1 MKTGKERH
9 KGIMKRF
16 ICVALLLSVLASS
29 ACSRTGKTVNT
40 AESTAVTTIEASET
54 TTTGAQTTNE
64 TTTQS
69 ETTTETTETPT
80 ETTVSEAKYAYGVF
94 LSVTK
99 NIDRL
104 KDYETVVIDAQHF
117 TKEQIEAFKVRGHK
131 VYSYINIGSLEN
143 FRSYYKEYKDLKLGK
158 YEHWDEEIWINVA
171 DQRWQDFM
179 QNDMIPNLTAKGIDG
194 FFVDNCDVYYNYRK
208 PGILDGLT
216 SILKALVATGKA
228 VLINGGDCYLD
239 SYCKNGGSWRDV
251 ITGINQETVFSK
263 IIWDK
268 NKFGI
273 AGKEDHKYFLSY
285 IERYAK
291 QGADIYLLEY
301 TKDKKLIKEIE
312 EYCANKGFVYYVS
325 DSVELD

>member
-1 MKTGKERH
+1 MKGKR
-9 KGIMKRF
+9 IMKRF
-16 ICVALLLSVLASS
+16 ICGILLAAMLTSTACGNIAIGTSVP
-29 ACSRTGKTVNT
+29 
-40 AESTAVTTIEASET
+40 ESTTLAQTTSQTTEETTAAAT
-54 TTTGAQTTNE
+54 TTTTTE
-64 TTTQS
+64 V
-69 ETTTETTETPT
+69 TTTEQPT

-94 LSVTK
+94 LSVTR

-117 TKEQIEAFKVRGHK
+117 TKEQIEAFKARGHK

-216 SILKALVATGKA
+216 SIMKAMVATGKA

-239 SYCKNGGSWRDV
+239 AYCKNGGSWRDV

-268 NKFGI
+268 NKFGR

-301 TKDKKLIKEIE
+301 TKDKNLIKEIE
-312 EYCANKGFVYYVS
+312 EYCAKKGFGYYVS

>member
-1 MKTGKERH
+1 MLTSTACGNIAI
-9 KGIMKRF
+9 GT
-16 ICVALLLSVLASS
+16 SVP
-29 ACSRTGKTVNT
+29 
-40 AESTAVTTIEASET
+40 ESTTLAQTTSQTTEETTAAAT
-54 TTTGAQTTNE
+54 TTTATEETSTEQT
-64 TTTQS
+64 
-69 ETTTETTETPT
+69 T

-99 NIDRL
+99 NIDKL

-117 TKEQIEAFKVRGHK
+117 TKEQIEAFKARGHK

-179 QNDMIPNLTAKGIDG
+179 LNNMIPNLTAKGIDG

-216 SILKALVATGKA
+216 SIMKALVATGKA

-239 SYCKNGGSWRDV
+239 AYCKNGGSWRDV

-268 NKFGI
+268 NKFGR

-285 IERYAK
+285 IERYAM

-312 EYCANKGFVYYVS
+312 EYCANKGFGYYVS

>member
-1 MKTGKERH
+1 MKKLIC
-9 KGIMKRF
+9 GITL
-16 ICVALLLSVLASS
+16 AAVLALT
-29 ACSRTGKTVNT
+29 ACGNMALGTNVP
-40 AESTAVTTIEASET
+40 ESTTAVITET
-54 TTTGAQTTNE
+54 TTVQTTTEATTEE
-64 TTTQS
+64 TTTEETTTES
-69 ETTTETTETPT
+69 ETTTETA
-80 ETTVSEAKYAYGVF
+80 VSEAKYAYGVF

-117 TKEQIEAFKVRGHK
+117 TKEQIEAFKARGHK
-131 VYSYINIGSLEN
+131 VYTYINIGSLEN

-179 QNDMIPNLTAKGIDG
+179 LNNMIPNLTAKGIDG

-216 SILKALVATGKA
+216 SIMKALVATGKA

-268 NKFGI
+268 NKFGR

-301 TKDKKLIKEIE
+301 TKDKNLIKEIE
-312 EYCANKGFVYYVS
+312 EYCANKGFGYYVS

>member
-1 MKTGKERH
+1 MLTSTACGNIAI
-9 KGIMKRF
+9 GT
-16 ICVALLLSVLASS
+16 SVP
-29 ACSRTGKTVNT
+29 
-40 AESTAVTTIEASET
+40 ESTTLAQTTSQTTEATTAAAT
-54 TTTGAQTTNE
+54 TTTTTE
-64 TTTQS
+64 V
-69 ETTTETTETPT
+69 TTTEQPT
-80 ETTVSEAKYAYGVF
+80 ETKVSESKYAYGVF

-117 TKEQIEAFKVRGHK
+117 TKEQIEAFKARGHK

-143 FRSYYKEYKDLKLGK
+143 FRPYYKEYKDLKLGK

-208 PGILDGLT
+208 QGILDGLT
-216 SILKALVATGKA
+216 SIMKALVATGKA

-239 SYCKNGGSWRDV
+239 AYCKNGGNWSDV

-268 NKFGI
+268 NKFGR

-285 IERYAK
+285 IERYAAK
-291 QGADIYLLEY
+291 GADIYLLEY
-301 TKDKKLIKEIE
+301 TEDKKLIKEIE
-312 EYCANKGFVYYVS
+312 EYCANKGFGYYVS

>member
-1 MKTGKERH
+1 MKKLIC
-9 KGIMKRF
+9 GI
-16 ICVALLLSVLASS
+16 ILTAVLALT
-29 ACSRTGKTVNT
+29 ACGSMAAGTNVP
-40 AESTAVTTIEASET
+40 ESTVTTVLTTEQTTQET
-54 TTTGAQTTNE
+54 TSAA
-64 TTTQS
+64 TTTA
-69 ETTTETTETPT
+69 TEEISTEQTT

-94 LSVTK
+94 LSVTR

-117 TKEQIEAFKVRGHK
+117 TKEQIEAFKARGHK

-143 FRSYYKEYKDLKLGK
+143 FRPYYKEYKDLKLGK
-158 YEHWDEEIWINVA
+158 YEHWDEEIWINAA

-179 QNDMIPNLTAKGIDG
+179 LNNMIPNLTAKGIDG

-216 SILKALVATGKA
+216 SIMKALVATGKA

-239 SYCKNGGSWRDV
+239 AYCKNGGSWRDV

-268 NKFGI
+268 NKFGR

-312 EYCANKGFVYYVS
+312 EYCANKGFGYYVS

>member
-1 MKTGKERH
+1 MKKLIC
-9 KGIMKRF
+9 GI
-16 ICVALLLSVLASS
+16 ILAAVLALT
-29 ACSRTGKTVNT
+29 ACGNMSLGTNVP
-40 AESTAVTTIEASET
+40 ESTVTTVQTTEQTTQET
-54 TTTGAQTTNE
+54 TSAA
-64 TTTQS
+64 
-69 ETTTETTETPT
+69 TTTETEETSIDKTT

-117 TKEQIEAFKVRGHK
+117 TKEQIEAFKARGHK
-131 VYSYINIGSLEN
+131 VYTYINIGSLEN
-143 FRSYYKEYKDLKLGK
+143 FRPYYKEYKDLKLGK

-208 PGILDGLT
+208 PEILDGLT
-216 SILKALVATGKA
+216 SLMKTLVATGKA

-239 SYCKNGGSWRDV
+239 AYCKNGGSWRDV

-268 NKFGI
+268 NKFGR

-312 EYCANKGFVYYVS
+312 EYCANKGFGYYVS

>member
-1 MKTGKERH
+1 MKGKR
-9 KGIMKRF
+9 IMKRF
-16 ICVALLLSVLASS
+16 ICGILLAAMLTSTACGNIAIDTSVP
-29 ACSRTGKTVNT
+29 
-40 AESTAVTTIEASET
+40 ESTTLAQTTSQTTEETTAAAT
-54 TTTGAQTTNE
+54 TTTTTE
-64 TTTQS
+64 V
-69 ETTTETTETPT
+69 TTTEQPT

-94 LSVTK
+94 LSVTR
-99 NIDRL
+99 NLDRL

-117 TKEQIEAFKVRGHK
+117 TKEQIEAFKARGHK

-216 SILKALVATGKA
+216 SIMKALVATGKA

-268 NKFGI
+268 NKFGR

-312 EYCANKGFVYYVS
+312 EYCANKGFGYYVS

>member
-1 MKTGKERH
+1 
-9 KGIMKRF
+9 MKRL
-16 ICVALLLSVLASS
+16 ICGITLAAVLALT
-29 ACSRTGKTVNT
+29 ACGNMAAGTGGP
-40 AESTAVTTIEASET
+40 ESTVTTAKT
-54 TTTGAQTTNE
+54 TEQTTE
-64 TTTQS
+64 QTTVAITTAVE
-69 ETTTETTETPT
+69 ETTTEPTTEPTTETS
-80 ETTVSEAKYAYGVF
+80 VSEAKYVYGVF
-94 LSVTK
+94 LSVEK
-99 NIDRL
+99 NLDRL
-104 KDYETVVIDAQHF
+104 KDYEIVVIDAQHF
-117 TKEQIEAFKVRGHK
+117 KKEEIEAFKARGHK

-179 QNDMIPNLTAKGIDG
+179 TNTMIPQLTAKGIDG
-194 FFVDNCDVYYNYRK
+194 FFVDNCDVYYNYPK
-208 PGILDGLT
+208 KEILDGLT
-216 SILKALVATGKA
+216 VIMKALVATGKA

-239 SYCKNGGSWRDV
+239 AYCKNGGKWSDV

-268 NKFGI
+268 NKFGT
-273 AGKEDHKYFLSY
+273 AAKEDHKYFISY

-301 TKDKKLIKEIE
+301 TKDKKLIKQIE
-312 EYCANKGFVYYVS
+312 EYCRTKGFGYYVS

>member
-1 MKTGKERH
+1 
-9 KGIMKRF
+9 MKRLF
-16 ICVALLLSVLASS
+16 CVITLAAIMTLT
-29 ACSRTGKTVNT
+29 ACGNMAAGTSGPESTTAAQTTKQT
-40 AESTAVTTIEASET
+40 AEETTVAT
-54 TTTGAQTTNE
+54 TTTE
-64 TTTQS
+64 
-69 ETTTETTETPT
+69 ETTTEQTTK
-80 ETTVSEAKYAYGVF
+80 TTVSEAKYAYGVF
-94 LSVTK
+94 LSVEK

-117 TKEQIEAFKVRGHK
+117 KKEEIEAFKARGHK

-179 QNDMIPNLTAKGIDG
+179 INQMIPQLTAKGIDG
-194 FFVDNCDVYYNYRK
+194 FFVDNCDVYYNYQK
-208 PGILDGLT
+208 QEILDGLT
-216 SILKALVATGKA
+216 NIMKALVSTGKA
-228 VLINGGDCYLD
+228 VLINGGDRYLD
-239 SYCKNGGSWRDV
+239 AYCKQGGTWSDV

-263 IIWDK
+263 IIWNK
-268 NKFGI
+268 NEFGT
-273 AGKEDHKYFLSY
+273 ANKEDHKYFLSY

-312 EYCANKGFVYYVS
+312 EYCKAKGFGYYVS

>member
-1 MKTGKERH
+1 
-9 KGIMKRF
+9 MKRL
-16 ICVALLLSVLASS
+16 ICGITLAAVLTLTACGNMALGSNVP
-29 ACSRTGKTVNT
+29 
-40 AESTAVTTIEASET
+40 ESTVTTEQNTEQTTQET
-54 TTTGAQTTNE
+54 TAAA
-64 TTTQS
+64 TTTATE
-69 ETTTETTETPT
+69 ETSTEPTT

-94 LSVTK
+94 LSVTR

-117 TKEQIEAFKVRGHK
+117 TKEQIEAFKARGHK
-131 VYSYINIGSLEN
+131 VYTYINIGSLEN
-143 FRSYYKEYKDLKLGK
+143 FRPYYKEYKDLKLGK

-179 QNDMIPNLTAKGIDG
+179 LNDMIPNLTAKGIDG

-208 PGILDGLT
+208 PEILDGLT
-216 SILKALVATGKA
+216 SLMKTLVATGKA

-239 SYCKNGGSWRDV
+239 AYCKNGGSWRDV

-268 NKFGI
+268 NKFGR

-312 EYCANKGFVYYVS
+312 EYCANKGFGYYVS

>member
-1 MKTGKERH
+1 MKGKR
-9 KGIMKRF
+9 IMKRF
-16 ICVALLLSVLASS
+16 ICGILLAAMLTSTACGNIAIGTSVP
-29 ACSRTGKTVNT
+29 
-40 AESTAVTTIEASET
+40 ESTTLAQTTSQTTEETTAAAT
-54 TTTGAQTTNE
+54 TTTATEETSTEQT
-64 TTTQS
+64 
-69 ETTTETTETPT
+69 T

-99 NIDRL
+99 NIDKL

-117 TKEQIEAFKVRGHK
+117 TKEQIEAFKARGHK

-179 QNDMIPNLTAKGIDG
+179 LNNMIPNLTAKGIDG

-216 SILKALVATGKA
+216 SIMKALVATGKA

-268 NKFGI
+268 NKFGR
-273 AGKEDHKYFLSY
+273 AGKEDHKYFLNY

-312 EYCANKGFVYYVS
+312 EYCANKGFGYYVS

>member
-1 MKTGKERH
+1 
-9 KGIMKRF
+9 MKRL
-16 ICVALLLSVLASS
+16 ICGITLAAVLALT
-29 ACSRTGKTVNT
+29 ACGNMALGTNVP
-40 AESTAVTTIEASET
+40 ESTVTTVQITEQTTQET
-54 TTTGAQTTNE
+54 TAAA
-64 TTTQS
+64 
-69 ETTTETTETPT
+69 TTTETEETSTEQTT
-80 ETTVSEAKYAYGVF
+80 EKTVSEAKYAYGVF
-94 LSVTK
+94 LSVTR

-117 TKEQIEAFKVRGHK
+117 SKEQIEAFKARGHK

-179 QNDMIPNLTAKGIDG
+179 LNDMIPNLTAKGIDG

-208 PGILDGLT
+208 PEILDGLT
-216 SILKALVATGKA
+216 SIMKSLVATGKA

-239 SYCKNGGSWRDV
+239 AYCKNGGSWRDV

-268 NKFGI
+268 NKFGR

-312 EYCANKGFVYYVS
+312 EYCANKGFGYYVS

>member
-1 MKTGKERH
+1 MKKLIC
-9 KGIMKRF
+9 GITL
-16 ICVALLLSVLASS
+16 AAVLALA
-29 ACSRTGKTVNT
+29 ACGNMSVGTSGP
-40 AESTAVTTIEASET
+40 ESTTAAQTTEQTTEETTVAT
-54 TTTGAQTTNE
+54 TTTE
-64 TTTQS
+64 
-69 ETTTETTETPT
+69 ETTTEQTT

-94 LSVTK
+94 LSVEK

-117 TKEQIEAFKVRGHK
+117 KKEEIEAFKARGHK

-171 DQRWQDFM
+171 DQRWQTFM
-179 QNDMIPNLTAKGIDG
+179 TDQMIPQLTAKGIDG
-194 FFVDNCDVYYNYRK
+194 FFVDNCDVYYHYK
-208 PGILDGLT
+208 KKEILDGLT
-216 SILKALVATGKA
+216 NIMKALVSTGKA

-239 SYCKNGGSWRDV
+239 AYCKSGGTWSDV

-263 IIWDK
+263 IIWNK
-268 NKFGI
+268 NKFGT
-273 AGKEDHKYFLSY
+273 ANKEDHKYFLSY

-312 EYCANKGFVYYVS
+312 EYCKAKGFGYYVS

>member
-1 MKTGKERH
+1 
-9 KGIMKRF
+9 MKRL
-16 ICVALLLSVLASS
+16 ICGITLAAVLTLTACGNMALGSNVP
-29 ACSRTGKTVNT
+29 
-40 AESTAVTTIEASET
+40 ESTVTTEQNTEQTTQET
-54 TTTGAQTTNE
+54 TAAA
-64 TTTQS
+64 TTTATE
-69 ETTTETTETPT
+69 ETSTEPTT

-117 TKEQIEAFKVRGHK
+117 TKEQIEAFKARGHK
-131 VYSYINIGSLEN
+131 VYTYINIGSLEN
-143 FRSYYKEYKDLKLGK
+143 FRPYYKEYKDLKLGK

-179 QNDMIPNLTAKGIDG
+179 LNDMIPNLTSKGIDG

-208 PGILDGLT
+208 PEILDGLT
-216 SILKALVATGKA
+216 SLMKTLVATGKA

-239 SYCKNGGSWRDV
+239 AYCKNGGSWRDV

-268 NKFGI
+268 NKFGR

-312 EYCANKGFVYYVS
+312 EYCANKGFGYYVS

>member
-1 MKTGKERH
+1 
-9 KGIMKRF
+9 
-16 ICVALLLSVLASS
+16 
-29 ACSRTGKTVNT
+29 
-40 AESTAVTTIEASET
+40 
-54 TTTGAQTTNE
+54 
-64 TTTQS
+64 
-69 ETTTETTETPT
+69 
-80 ETTVSEAKYAYGVF
+80 
-94 LSVTK
+94 
-99 NIDRL
+99 
-104 KDYETVVIDAQHF
+104 
-117 TKEQIEAFKVRGHK
+117 
-131 VYSYINIGSLEN
+131 
-143 FRSYYKEYKDLKLGK
+143 
-158 YEHWDEEIWINVA
+158 
-171 DQRWQDFM
+171 
-179 QNDMIPNLTAKGIDG
+179 MIPNLTAKGIDG

-216 SILKALVATGKA
+216 SIMKAMVATGKA

-239 SYCKNGGSWRDV
+239 AYCKNGGSWRDV

-268 NKFGI
+268 NKFGR

-312 EYCANKGFVYYVS
+312 AYCANKGFGYYVS

>member
-1 MKTGKERH
+1 
-9 KGIMKRF
+9 MKRF
-16 ICVALLLSVLASS
+16 ICGIILASMLALT
-29 ACSRTGKTVNT
+29 ACGSMAASTSGP
-40 AESTAVTTIEASET
+40 ESTTLAQTTSQTTEKTTVATVT
-54 TTTGAQTTNE
+54 TTTEE
-64 TTTQS
+64 TTIQP
-69 ETTTETTETPT
+69 ETTT

-117 TKEQIEAFKVRGHK
+117 SKEQIEAFKARGHK

-143 FRSYYKEYKDLKLGK
+143 FRPYYKEYKDLKLGK

-171 DQRWQDFM
+171 DPKWQAF
-179 QNDMIPNLTAKGIDG
+179 NKEKLIPELTAKGIDG

-208 PGILDGLT
+208 KEILDGLT
-216 SILKALVATGKA
+216 NLMKELVATGKA

-239 SYCKNGGSWRDV
+239 AYCKDGGSWRDV

-263 IIWDK
+263 IIWNK
-268 NKFGI
+268 NKFGS
-273 AGKEDHKYFLSY
+273 ADKEDHKYFKDY
-285 IERYAK
+285 IERYGAK
-291 QGADIYLLEY
+291 GADIYLLEY
-301 TKDKKLIKEIE
+301 TKDKKLIGEIE
-312 EYCANKGFVYYVS
+312 QYCKDKGYGYYVS

>member
-1 MKTGKERH
+1 MKKTIC
-9 KGIMKRF
+9 GITL
-16 ICVALLLSVLASS
+16 AAVLALT
-29 ACSRTGKTVNT
+29 ACGNMSLGTNVP
-40 AESTAVTTIEASET
+40 ESTVTTVQTTEQTTQET
-54 TTTGAQTTNE
+54 TAAA
-64 TTTQS
+64 TTTATE
-69 ETTTETTETPT
+69 ETSTEQTT

-117 TKEQIEAFKVRGHK
+117 TKEQIEAFKARGHK
-131 VYSYINIGSLEN
+131 VYTYINIGSLEN
-143 FRSYYKEYKDLKLGK
+143 FRPYYKEYKDLKLGK

-179 QNDMIPNLTAKGIDG
+179 LNNMIPNLTAKGIEG

-208 PGILDGLT
+208 PEILDGLT
-216 SILKALVATGKA
+216 SIMKAMVATGKA

-268 NKFGI
+268 NKFGR

-312 EYCANKGFVYYVS
+312 EYCANKGFGYYVS

>member
-1 MKTGKERH
+1 
-9 KGIMKRF
+9 MKRL
-16 ICVALLLSVLASS
+16 ICGITLAAVLALT
-29 ACSRTGKTVNT
+29 ACGNMALGTNVP
-40 AESTAVTTIEASET
+40 ESTVTTIQTTEQTTQET
-54 TTTGAQTTNE
+54 TSAATTTATEETSTEQTTE
-64 TTTQS
+64 K
-69 ETTTETTETPT
+69 
-80 ETTVSEAKYAYGVF
+80 TVSEAKYAYGVF
-94 LSVTK
+94 LSVTR

-117 TKEQIEAFKVRGHK
+117 TKEQIEAFKARGHK
-131 VYSYINIGSLEN
+131 VYTYINIGSLEN
-143 FRSYYKEYKDLKLGK
+143 FRPYYKEYKDLKLGK

-179 QNDMIPNLTAKGIDG
+179 LNNMIPNLTAKGIDG

-208 PGILDGLT
+208 PEILDGLT
-216 SILKALVATGKA
+216 SIMKALVSTGKA

-239 SYCKNGGSWRDV
+239 AYCKNGGSWRDV

-268 NKFGI
+268 NKFGR

-312 EYCANKGFVYYVS
+312 EYCANKGFGYYVS

>member
-1 MKTGKERH
+1 
-9 KGIMKRF
+9 MKRL
-16 ICVALLLSVLASS
+16 ICGITLAAVLTLTACGNITIGTSVP
-29 ACSRTGKTVNT
+29 
-40 AESTAVTTIEASET
+40 ESTTLAQTTSQTTEEATAAAT
-54 TTTGAQTTNE
+54 TTTTTE
-64 TTTQS
+64 V
-69 ETTTETTETPT
+69 TTTEQPT

-94 LSVTK
+94 LSVEK

-117 TKEQIEAFKVRGHK
+117 TKEQIEAFKARGHK
-131 VYSYINIGSLEN
+131 VYTYINIGSLEN
-143 FRSYYKEYKDLKLGK
+143 FRPYYKEYKDLKLGK

-179 QNDMIPNLTAKGIDG
+179 QNNMIPNLTAKGIDG

-216 SILKALVATGKA
+216 SIMKALVATGKA

-239 SYCKNGGSWRDV
+239 AYCKNCGSWRDV

-268 NKFGI
+268 NKFGR

-312 EYCANKGFVYYVS
+312 EYCANKGFGYYVS

>member
-1 MKTGKERH
+1 
-9 KGIMKRF
+9 MKRL
-16 ICVALLLSVLASS
+16 ICGITLAAVLALT
-29 ACSRTGKTVNT
+29 ACGSMALGTNVP
-40 AESTAVTTIEASET
+40 ESTVTTVQTTEQTTQGTTAAAT
-54 TTTGAQTTNE
+54 TTATEETSTEQT
-64 TTTQS
+64 
-69 ETTTETTETPT
+69 T

-117 TKEQIEAFKVRGHK
+117 TKEQIEAFKARGHK
-131 VYSYINIGSLEN
+131 VYTYINIGSLEN
-143 FRSYYKEYKDLKLGK
+143 FRPYYKEYKDLKLGK

-171 DQRWQDFM
+171 DRRWQDFM
-179 QNDMIPNLTAKGIDG
+179 LNDMIPNLTAKGIDG

-216 SILKALVATGKA
+216 SIMKALVATGKA

-239 SYCKNGGSWRDV
+239 AYCKNGGSWRDV

-268 NKFGI
+268 NKFGR

-301 TKDKKLIKEIE
+301 TKDKNLIKEIE
-312 EYCANKGFVYYVS
+312 EYCVNKGFGYYVS

>member
-1 MKTGKERH
+1 
-9 KGIMKRF
+9 MKRL
-16 ICVALLLSVLASS
+16 ICGITLAAVLVLT
-29 ACSRTGKTVNT
+29 ACGSMAAGTNVP
-40 AESTAVTTIEASET
+40 ESTVTTVLTTEQTTQET
-54 TTTGAQTTNE
+54 TSAA
-64 TTTQS
+64 TTTATE
-69 ETTTETTETPT
+69 ETSTEQTT

-94 LSVTK
+94 LSVTR

-117 TKEQIEAFKVRGHK
+117 TKEQIEAFKARGHK
-131 VYSYINIGSLEN
+131 VYTYINIGSLEN
-143 FRSYYKEYKDLKLGK
+143 FRPYYKEYKDLKLGK

-171 DQRWQDFM
+171 DRRWQDFM
-179 QNDMIPNLTAKGIDG
+179 LNNMIPDLTAKGIDG

-216 SILKALVATGKA
+216 SIMKALVATGKA

-239 SYCKNGGSWRDV
+239 AYCKNGGSWRDV

-268 NKFGI
+268 NKFGR

-312 EYCANKGFVYYVS
+312 EYCANKGFGYYVS